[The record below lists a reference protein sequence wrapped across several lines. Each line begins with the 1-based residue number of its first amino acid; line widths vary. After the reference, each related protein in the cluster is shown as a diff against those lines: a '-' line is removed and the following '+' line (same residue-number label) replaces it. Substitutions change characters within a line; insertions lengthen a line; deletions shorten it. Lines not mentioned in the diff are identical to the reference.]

1 MHDCDILQVNEPI
14 MCVIY
19 NAYNEYNIMRSIS
32 DLYDCDPYNQ
42 ISDIYVIH
50 DVIKCNYYARLLYMH
65 K

>member
-1 MHDCDILQVNEPI
+1 